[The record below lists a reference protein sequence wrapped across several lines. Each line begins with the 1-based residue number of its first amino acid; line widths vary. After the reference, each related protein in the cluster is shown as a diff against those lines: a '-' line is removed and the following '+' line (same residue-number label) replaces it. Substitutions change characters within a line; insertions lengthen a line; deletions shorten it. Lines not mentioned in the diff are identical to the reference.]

1 MQRSSNH
8 QETGPWFGAQK
19 LLFALLVFAT
29 AASFV
34 YFIVWADGRPYP
46 PGRRWIS
53 TTLLVIFMGP
63 VVFHTAMTCLLGLKF
78 RLRPNLP
85 PTRPYSVDVFLT
97 AYDEPLEMLRR
108 NLQAA
113 LDIEYPHTTYLLD
126 DGGRPEV
133 EALAAELGAR
143 YIARP
148 GQQDFKAGNV
158 NYGLQRSDGELV
170 AIFDADHRA
179 EPDFLHQTI
188 GHFDDAEVGFVQV
201 MVSFDNDTAGL
212 FEQASSQTALDYY
225 NIAAVAKD
233 RCGAAGLM
241 GSNAVLRRRAL
252 EDIGLYKPGLAE
264 DLETSLDLHAAG
276 WSSRYVRLPLA
287 PGQTPADL
295 PSFMT
300 QQLKWASG
308 VFEAARRSF
317 FGSFWRLTG
326 LQKLCYLTRFSYYLL
341 GALILPNMV
350 AIAAT
355 LFWPIFDVENFT
367 VALLPLTVSALLTR
381 VVPLR
386 LWSLQARARRG
397 FLFKGTSLISAS
409 WPVYVLAFLATVF
422 RLKVPFM
429 ATPKTA
435 NERLPWWS
443 YGPQVSMILLL
454 LAAIVWRL
462 AHWQERALPVT
473 LTVGLVLIG
482 SQWILGAALFRSW
495 RRRTV
500 GKQG

>member
-1 MQRSSNH
+1 MHRPHSTD
-8 QETGPWFGAQK
+8 EPGPWFRLQK
-19 LLFALLVFAT
+19 VLFAILVLAT

-34 YFIVWADGRPYP
+34 YFAWWADGRPYP

-53 TTLLVIFMGP
+53 TTLLVVFMGP
-63 VVFHTAMTCLLGLKF
+63 VVFHTAMTCLLGLRF
-78 RLRPNLP
+78 RLRPP
-85 PTRPYSVDVFLT
+85 PPPGRPYTADVFLT
-97 AYDEPLEMLRR
+97 AYDEPLDMLRR
-108 NLQAA
+108 NLRAA
-113 LDIEYPHTTYLLD
+113 LDIRYPHTTYLLD
-126 DGGRPEV
+126 DGSRPEV
-133 EALAAELGAR
+133 EALAAELGAQ

-148 GQQDFKAGNV
+148 GQQNFKAGNV
-158 NYGLQRSDGELV
+158 NYGLDRSTGELV

-179 EPDFLHQTI
+179 EPDFLDQTI
-188 GHFDDAEVGFVQV
+188 GHFDDPKVGFVQV
-201 MVSFDNDTAGL
+201 MVSFDNDDAGL

-241 GSNAVLRRRAL
+241 GSNAVLRRSAL
-252 EDIGLYKPGLAE
+252 VDIGLYQPGLAE

-276 WSSRYVRLPLA
+276 WTSRYVRLPLA

-295 PSFMT
+295 PSFMM

-308 VFEAARRSF
+308 VFEAARRSLT
-317 FGSFWRLTG
+317 GSFWRLTG

-341 GALILPNMV
+341 GALILPNML

-367 VALLPLTVSALLTR
+367 IALLPLTVSALLTR

-397 FLFKGTSLISAS
+397 FLLKGTSLVSAS
-409 WPVYVLAFLATVF
+409 WPAYVLAFLTTAL

-429 ATPKTA
+429 ATPKA
-435 NERLPWWS
+435 ASHRLPWWS
-443 YGPQVSMILLL
+443 YTPQVSMILLL
-454 LAAIVWRL
+454 LAAIGWRL

-473 LTVGLVLIG
+473 LTVGVVLIG

-495 RRRTV
+495 RHRMV
-500 GKQG
+500 GK